1 MRRRAPLLAA
11 VLLLLSGTACRV
23 HGVAAPGAGLS
34 PRLGVCTS
42 IANAEALKSA
52 GCAYVEESVQG
63 FLVPGG
69 PDSEFR
75 EKAGALAGSPLPVL
89 ACNSFLP
96 GALKSVGPDA
106 RHDEIV
112 AYAETAFRRAREV
125 GVQTIVFG
133 SSGSRSIPDGF
144 DRAEARGQFIRLL
157 RRLGPAAER
166 WGVIVALE
174 PLNRDECNFINS
186 VAEGAAIVREA
197 GHPRI
202 RLLADIYHM
211 LRENESPA
219 ALAAAGPLLRHVH
232 LAERDRRTPP
242 GVAGDDFTPYL
253 RALRQARY
261 AGDISLECG
270 WNDLAGQL
278 PAAARA
284 LRAQIA
290 RANGTDDEK

>member
-1 MRRRAPLLAA
+1 MRRRAPILAV

-42 IANAEALKSA
+42 IANAAALKSA
-52 GCAYVEESVQG
+52 GCEYVEESVQG
-63 FLVPGG
+63 FLAPGG
-69 PDSEFR
+69 PDGEFR
-75 EKAGALAGSPLPVL
+75 EKLGALAGSPLPVL

-96 GALKSVGPDA
+96 GSLKSLGPEA

-112 AYAETAFRRAREV
+112 AYAETAFRRAREA
-125 GVQTIVFG
+125 GVKTIVFG

-157 RRLGPAAER
+157 RRLGPVAGR
-166 WGVIVALE
+166 WGVVVALE

-197 GHPRI
+197 GHPNI
-202 RLLADIYHM
+202 RLLADIFHM

-219 ALAAAGPLLRHVH
+219 SLAAAGPLLGHVH
-232 LAERDRRTPP
+232 IAEGARRTPP

-253 RALRQARY
+253 RALRSARY
-261 AGDISLECG
+261 AGDISIECA

-278 PAAARA
+278 PAAVGA
-284 LRAQIA
+284 LRSQLA
-290 RANGTDDEK
+290 RVNGQDAKK